1 MTHDPR
7 EMEESRGIFHKVIM
21 GNPIAEGKIKGYNDS
36 PVMATRD
43 NSVAVNIIIVRTLE
57 RYSVSVKDVAVYNV
71 VTEIG
76 KTHSATII

>member
-21 GNPIAEGKIKGYNDS
+21 GNPIAEGRIKGYNDS

-43 NSVAVNIIIVRTLE
+43 NSVAVNVIVVRIVE
-57 RYSVSVKDVAVYNV
+57 RYSISVKDVAVYNV